1 MRKDCLLVVR
11 PDGEYSSASNRVVWK
26 LERSGHYTTRSMY
39 RFISFGGVVD
49 RRCKKLWKN
58 KLPLKLKV
66 FVWQALHNRLPTGV
80 DLKRKKWRGDA
91 NCPLCGVPE
100 TVDHVLFQCV
110 LAGFVW
116 GCLREVFGW
125 ASAPSNL
132 GALLRVFALRP
143 EAFFLCSYLVGV
155 VAD

>member
-1 MRKDCLLVVR
+1 M
-11 PDGEYSSASNRVVWK
+11 
-26 LERSGHYTTRSMY
+26 
-39 RFISFGGVVD
+39 D